1 MSEVVDIIRNA
12 SPVIAGAIIV
22 LLFQVRG
29 LKKEIENLK
38 SRLKEYDG
46 LNIEATLASIKS
58 DLSWIRAKMEGRI

>member
-1 MSEVVDIIRNA
+1 MSEVVNIIQNA
-12 SPVIAGAIIV
+12 SPAIAGAIIV
-22 LLFQVRG
+22 LLFQMRTM
-29 LKKEIENLK
+29 KKEIEDLK

>member
-29 LKKEIENLK
+29 LKKEIEDLK

>member
-29 LKKEIENLK
+29 LKKEIEGLK

>member
-1 MSEVVDIIRNA
+1 MSEVINIIQNA
-12 SPVIAGAIIV
+12 SPAIAGAIIV
-22 LLFQVRG
+22 LLFQMRTM
-29 LKKEIENLK
+29 KKEIEDLK

>member
-1 MSEVVDIIRNA
+1 MSEVINIIQNA
-12 SPVIAGAIIV
+12 SPAIAGAIIV
-22 LLFQVRG
+22 LLFQMRT
-29 LKKEIENLK
+29 LKKEIEDLK

>member
-1 MSEVVDIIRNA
+1 MVDIIRNA

-29 LKKEIENLK
+29 LKKEIEDLK

>member
-46 LNIEATLASIKS
+46 LNIEATLASIKR